1 MILDILINEGYLYH
15 QLTLTK
21 IIFDNEV
28 QFINDQLHQ
37 MSEYLIVLGSNEIK
51 QFNSQFNIFALLD
64 DVSNNLSN
72 KLTNVAIL
80 SQNVYQIKNLFIGL
94 D

>member
-1 MILDILINEGYLYH
+1 M
-15 QLTLTK
+15 
-21 IIFDNEV
+21 